1 MTFAAGIAFA
11 VAAAIAPA
19 AGGDDPCAIPAGDRP
34 PDPRCG
40 ERLDGREPT
49 EPSTGRQ
56 VARAALAVPRLATK
70 AAFWP
75 IVKTT
80 DFLEY
85 HHVVDWGRALL
96 TTDDGLVGVRPE
108 LQYSTSFLPTGGAR
122 FFYRRLP
129 GPGSEVMARFRTAGP
144 AVMLGQIG
152 VRAPDWLGLS
162 LLATW
167 NLRPDRLF
175 AGVGPNTDGELA
187 AAGQG
192 RARYGFESLGAELLW
207 SRRLPWRLIARAR
220 GGLDHRDYRATDVT
234 GGPSVAELYG
244 LPADT

>member
-129 GPGSEVMARFRTAGP
+129 GPGSEIMTRFRTAGS
-144 AVMLGQIG
+144 AAMLGQIG
-152 VRAPDWLGLS
+152 LRGPDWLGLS

-167 NLRPDRLF
+167 NKRHDRLF
-175 AGVGPNTDGELA
+175 AGLGPNTEGELA

-207 SRRLPWRLIARAR
+207 SRRLPWRLIARSR
-220 GGLDHRDYRATDVT
+220 GGLDPPHNPATDDT
-234 GGPSVAELYG
+234 AAPAVA
-244 LPADT
+244 AV